1 MIAFIVAKFTFFY
14 NVDNF
19 LMLRNEDSVL
29 VAWSQLRQSAAQQLE
44 EVHIGIIV
52 KLVYLVLIDLEWTLF
67 FAA

>member
-29 VAWSQLRQSAAQQLE
+29 VVRSQLSNSTGLQLE
-44 EVHIGIIV
+44 EVHHGIIIKQV
-52 KLVYLVLIDLEWTLF
+52 F
-67 FAA
+67 FVFV